1 MVVAVVA
8 PAVAQTL
15 SPTVDPAVAVA
26 QMVSALAKCRLAMV
40 SVAVAARMA
49 TKVEATAL
57 RRAAGNCS
65 PEATE
70 QWWESCLPFVFSWL

>member
-26 QMVSALAKCRLAMV
+26 QVVLALAKGGMAMV

-57 RRAAGNCS
+57 RRAAGSCS
-65 PEATE
+65 PEATKR
-70 QWWESCLPFVFSWL
+70 WWESSLPCVFSWL